1 MESTRTDAPRTLEG
15 EPADR
20 PWHEPAPE
28 PLGELPPWAYGFA
41 IGLSLYLLRKPIWKL
56 TRALLVFSTPFLV
69 PLAVT
74 KLVEAQER
82 RSGHSHL
89 VESTEPS

>member
-1 MESTRTDAPRTLEG
+1 MESTRTDAPSTLER
-15 EPADR
+15 EPVDR
-20 PWHEPAPE
+20 PRHEPSPE
-28 PLGELPPWAYGFA
+28 PFTELPPWACGFA
-41 IGLSLYLLRKPIWKL
+41 IGLSIFLLRKPIWRL

-69 PLAVT
+69 PLVVT

-89 VESTEPS
+89 VESAEPS